1 MRGLLLLLFK
11 TFIISAIVGIAVTC
25 IWYTI
30 SHKQDVTDYS
40 HVLPLIIVG
49 AVFLNGILVAMSL
62 PALFLVTP
70 SVNNNNKLI
79 GIVLYFAGPVIMLI
93 TILFMQ
99 GSMADKIVYFI
110 MNVVYIA
117 VYTFYYFRTVK
128 KLNSNTG
135 I

>member
-1 MRGLLLLLFK
+1 MRGLLLLLLK
-11 TFIISAIVGIAVTC
+11 TFIISVIIGIAVTC
-25 IWYTI
+25 LWYMI
-30 SHKQDVTDYS
+30 SHKQDSTNYS

-49 AVFLNGILVAMSL
+49 ALFLNGILVAMSL

-70 SVNNNNKLI
+70 SVRSSKVVSVL
-79 GIVLYFAGPVIMLI
+79 LYFAGPVIMLI

-99 GSMADKIVYFI
+99 GSVTDKIVYFI

-128 KLNSNTG
+128 KIT
-135 I
+135 